1 MGLVIVGP
9 FEYEYEYEYR
19 LAPEYEYDSRPKPR
33 NQYRIITPLGFSP
46 KPAAARQDAEVIF
59 EPSLTLGRRLSRDR
73 LGAGLPATELR
84 GSFGEFGIGRHGHYS
99 PMDSVEETTRTPARL

>member
-46 KPAAARQDAEVIF
+46 KPGS
-59 EPSLTLGRRLSRDR
+59 PPNLPKSHP
-73 LGAGLPATELR
+73 PATR
-84 GSFGEFGIGRHGHYS
+84 GAKTFNPSAVSSKRPPGGGAIPNETVS
-99 PMDSVEETTRTPARL
+99 PGYRNW

>member
-9 FEYEYEYEYR
+9 FEYEYEYR

-59 EPSLTLGRRLSRDR
+59 EPSL
-73 LGAGLPATELR
+73 
-84 GSFGEFGIGRHGHYS
+84 
-99 PMDSVEETTRTPARL
+99 